1 MFGYSAL
8 ILSVSV
14 ILILLLYVAKRHH
27 VQRLI
32 HVAHERLMSGT
43 EESAAAALTELKPRI
58 LGLSR
63 KQYLNFL
70 AGTACNPFGH
80 PIPRRAACAD
90 LIRAAPRA
98 GIILVTED
106 PILRSRQTLAALGEV
121 VLAEDRPVADRESS
135 LNAIEDAFLR
145 DLRFGSRSDRFGV
158 RLPLFRERW
167 QMPADRQSFSDWWEE
182 GSSGSFKIIR
192 NY

>member
-1 MFGYSAL
+1 MRTHPTSSPPKALLVFGYSAL

-43 EESAAAALTELKPRI
+43 EESAAAALTELKPRV

-70 AGTACNPFGH
+70 AGTACNPFDH

-90 LIRAAPRA
+90 LIRAAPGA
-98 GIILVTED
+98 GIILVT
-106 PILRSRQTLAALGEV
+106 SVALALTVITIV
-121 VLAEDRPVADRESS
+121 VIV
-135 LNAIEDAFLR
+135 
-145 DLRFGSRSDRFGV
+145 
-158 RLPLFRERW
+158 
-167 QMPADRQSFSDWWEE
+167 
-182 GSSGSFKIIR
+182 IIKKR
-192 NY
+192 K